1 MIIFNKFNKMEA
13 IDKLYETIMEN
24 ENNPT
29 KKDSKSKKTSTIDV
43 HSVNGKNCCKAA
55 VRYTTI
61 GNAYRN
67 MMKQNTEVWLID
79 EDNDGNTKTHAF
91 SRCLKTISD
100 ENGYCH
106 IHSNTIKNNGQSK
119 VKDFE
124 KDILPINSSDKTRRL
139 ANEDDKYFLPMGKRG
154 AKKKNSINTY
164 TFQDESHPILLVL
177 NHKNAKLN
185 TLLTIYATQLLKT
198 SKENVT
204 MEINKLSSSSMT
216 SKSSSLKHDNFKNT
230 HNDSHKKITKSI
242 DTFDNLTSNKLLEMM
257 SELTKN
263 NDYVSSKND
272 NYHKKQ
278 TESKK
283 VIKTSIKKVNK
294 EENYHT
300 QNDELSDIEFDEEN
314 SSFDEVN
321 DKDVELNSDDE
332 SVQEKDD
339 NSEAEESDA
348 EGSEAE
354 ESVAESV
361 ECVPIKTKD
370 DEELWYNPNENI
382 VYRMSGEDG
391 EGVELGYLKKVH
403 KSHHYIYFEKR
414 YYTVVKQICNNYEC
428 IFSKNIF
435 DEDMNII

>member
-1 MIIFNKFNKMEA
+1 MDA
-13 IDKLYETIMEN
+13 IDKLYDTIMEN
-24 ENNPT
+24 ENNPI
-29 KKDSKSKKTSTIDV
+29 KKDSKSKKMHMIDV
-43 HSVNGKNCCKAA
+43 NSINGKNCCKAA

-79 EDNDGNTKTHAF
+79 EDNDGNIKTHAF

-106 IHSNTIKNNGQSK
+106 IHSNTIKNNGKSK

-124 KDILPINSSDKTRRL
+124 KDILPVNLSDKTRRL

-164 TFQDESHPILLVL
+164 TFKDESHPILLVL

-216 SKSSSLKHDNFKNT
+216 SKSSNIIKNDNFKKT
-230 HNDSHKKITKSI
+230 HHDSNKKITKSI

-263 NDYVSSKND
+263 NDSVSSKND
-272 NYHKKQ
+272 NHHKKH

-283 VIKTSIKKVNK
+283 VVKKPIKKVNK
-294 EENYHT
+294 EKNYHT
-300 QNDELSDIEFDEEN
+300 QNDSNDELSDIEFDEEN
-314 SSFDEVN
+314 SSCDEN
-321 DKDVELNSDDE
+321 
-332 SVQEKDD
+332 VQEIEHH
-339 NSEAEESDA
+339 NSVAEESEAEESEA
-348 EGSEAE
+348 EESEAE
-354 ESVAESV
+354 ESEAEESEAESV
-361 ECVPIKTKD
+361 GCVPIKTKD

-391 EGVELGYLKKVH
+391 EGTELGYLKKVH

>member
-1 MIIFNKFNKMEA
+1 MEA

-24 ENNPT
+24 ENNT
-29 KKDSKSKKTSTIDV
+29 SKKDAKSTKMPTIDV
-43 HSVNGKNCCKAA
+43 NSINGKNCCKAA

-124 KDILPINSSDKTRRL
+124 KDILPVNSSDKTRRL

-154 AKKKNSINTY
+154 AKKKNSTNTY
-164 TFQDESHPILLVL
+164 TFQDELHPILLVL

-216 SKSSSLKHDNFKNT
+216 SKSSSLKNT

-263 NDYVSSKND
+263 NDSVSSKND
-272 NYHKKQ
+272 NHHKKHA
-278 TESKK
+278 ESKK
-283 VIKTSIKKVNK
+283 VVKTSIKKVNK

-300 QNDELSDIEFDEEN
+300 KNDELSDIEFDEEN
-314 SSFDEVN
+314 SSCDEID

-332 SVQEKDD
+332 SIQEKDD
-339 NSEAEESDA
+339 NSEEESVA
-348 EGSEAE
+348 EQSEEE

-382 VYRMSGEDG
+382 VYRMSGDDG

>member
-1 MIIFNKFNKMEA
+1 
-13 IDKLYETIMEN
+13 
-24 ENNPT
+24 
-29 KKDSKSKKTSTIDV
+29 
-43 HSVNGKNCCKAA
+43 
-55 VRYTTI
+55 
-61 GNAYRN
+61 
-67 MMKQNTEVWLID
+67 
-79 EDNDGNTKTHAF
+79 
-91 SRCLKTISD
+91 
-100 ENGYCH
+100 
-106 IHSNTIKNNGQSK
+106 
-119 VKDFE
+119 
-124 KDILPINSSDKTRRL
+124 
-139 ANEDDKYFLPMGKRG
+139 
-154 AKKKNSINTY
+154 
-164 TFQDESHPILLVL
+164 
-177 NHKNAKLN
+177 
-185 TLLTIYATQLLKT
+185 
-198 SKENVT
+198 
-204 MEINKLSSSSMT
+204 
-216 SKSSSLKHDNFKNT
+216 
-230 HNDSHKKITKSI
+230 
-242 DTFDNLTSNKLLEMM
+242 
-257 SELTKN
+257 
-263 NDYVSSKND
+263 VSSKND

-294 EENYHT
+294 EKNYHT

-348 EGSEAE
+348 EGSDAEQSEAE

-435 DEDMNII
+435 DEDLNII